1 MNEVAAIGVEYCA
14 IKSTTL
20 KLDNVFKDF
29 GQALDDESGEVL
41 FQIQCASLSGKRKL
55 VDFNGNEIAQMYSQ
69 ATKRFYVTVSSSE
82 NQVMSIKPRKMQA
95 VFKNLCNNGQST
107 KVDIVGDKRVVIGLQ
122 GGRKL
127 ASLVMTKTSLKM
139 NIQEGVDMAMIVL
152 LAIAYTV
159 GNKEDTIC
167 CLCSEILGD
176 LISLG

>member
-1 MNEVAAIGVEYCA
+1 M
-14 IKSTTL
+14 
-20 KLDNVFKDF
+20 
-29 GQALDDESGEVL
+29 
-41 FQIQCASLSGKRKL
+41 
-55 VDFNGNEIAQMYSQ
+55 
-69 ATKRFYVTVSSSE
+69 
-82 NQVMSIKPRKMQA
+82 
-95 VFKNLCNNGQST
+95 
-107 KVDIVGDKRVVIGLQ
+107 IGLQ